1 MKKTFLTI
9 MATLACLF
17 SYAQEPDVGGS
28 IIQGTGVGDNLT
40 ASPFAPAE
48 AISFT
53 IDAGSSVGNMNW
65 PPPGG
70 SEFQV
75 NITVRGMGLP
85 TVSVEPGFTNY
96 FAAPEI
102 TDLGGG
108 VYFISLLQD
117 KAVPGGEY
125 TVFRISGS
133 ATGPNGTV
141 VGYQANGNPGGY
153 NTTNVGTDDPS
164 SFGALDTSL
173 PVTLIDFRATKEGS
187 IANLQWATT
196 EETNSDYFEVQHSI
210 DAKIWRVLGKVKSN
224 GESAI
229 LRKYNYTHTTPSNGL
244 NYYRLRMVDKDA
256 TYAYSAIRSLKL
268 EWAGTIAPYPNPA
281 STTIRLK
288 NADLSQLS
296 GIFIYDMKG
305 QAVVKLNTKLTEE
318 IDVSRLP
325 SGIYVLTA
333 KSKDGTTSSHKINI
347 GK

>member
-1 MKKTFLTI
+1 MKKIFLTI
-9 MATLACLF
+9 IATLAWLF

-28 IIQGTGVGDNLT
+28 IVLGTGVGDNLP

-48 AISFT
+48 TISFT
-53 IDAGSSVGNMNW
+53 IDAGSSVGTMNW

-117 KAVPGGEY
+117 KTIPGGEY
-125 TVFRISGS
+125 TVFKISGH

-164 SFGALDTSL
+164 SFGAIDTNL
-173 PVTLIDFRATKEGS
+173 PVTLASFDAVREA
-187 IANLQWATT
+187 AVVNLKWTTT
-196 EETNSDYFEVQHSI
+196 EETNSDFFEILHSTN
-210 DAKIWRVLGKVKSN
+210 AKDWWPLGKTRSG
-224 GESAI
+224 GESSV
-229 LRKYNYTHTTPSNGL
+229 LRQYNYTHTTPSAGI

-256 TYAYSAIRSLKL
+256 TFAYSGIRSVGFGGSQ
-268 EWAGTIAPYPNPA
+268 AAAPYPNPA
-281 STTIRLK
+281 TTKVRLK
-288 NADLSQLS
+288 NVDLGRLREISV
-296 GIFIYDMKG
+296 YDLNG
-305 QAVVKLNTKLTEE
+305 RAVLKLNSAPIDG
-318 IDVSRLP
+318 IDVSKLLP
-325 SGIYVLTA
+325 GNYVLTV
-333 KSKDGTTSSHKINI
+333 SETDGKTTNHKITVA
-347 GK
+347 K

>member
-1 MKKTFLTI
+1 MI
-9 MATLACLF
+9 ATLAWLF

-28 IIQGTGVGDNLT
+28 IILGTGVGDNLP

-48 AISFT
+48 TISFT
-53 IDAGSSVGNMNW
+53 IDAGSSVGTMNW

-117 KAVPGGEY
+117 KTIPGGEY
-125 TVFRISGS
+125 TVFKISGH

-164 SFGALDTSL
+164 SFGAIDTNL
-173 PVTLIDFRATKEGS
+173 PVTLASFDAVSE
-187 IANLQWATT
+187 ADVVNLTWTTT
-196 EETNSDYFEVQHSI
+196 EETNSDFFEIQHST
-210 DAKIWRVLGKVKSN
+210 DARGWTILGKVRSV
-224 GESAI
+224 GESSS
-229 LRKYNYTHTTPSNGL
+229 LRRYNYTHTTPSAGT
-244 NYYRLRMVDKDA
+244 NYYRLRMVDQDA
-256 TYAYSAIRSLKL
+256 TYSYSGIRSVGLGAS
-268 EWAGTIAPYPNPA
+268 EAAAPYPNP
-281 STTIRLK
+281 STTKVLLK
-288 NADLSQLS
+288 NVDLGQLREVS
-296 GIFIYDMKG
+296 VYDLNG
-305 QAVVKLNTKLTEE
+305 RAVIKLNSAPADG
-318 IDVSRLP
+318 IDVSKLLP
-325 SGIYVLTA
+325 GNYVLTIGSA
-333 KSKDGTTSSHKINI
+333 DGKATSHKITV